1 MSHQEEK
8 LNKRERYKENLRP
21 YDYYPELQKL
31 NFENLGEGD
40 RFYLQD
46 FGIFN
51 IDFLEDEFT
60 LRARILGGRID
71 TTQLFE
77 LSRIITEYDL
87 EFIITARAGIQLHG
101 LTSDNVLEVFHRV
114 NDLGISTWQSFGDN
128 VRNIT
133 TDVFDGCA
141 ESSEIEVFPIMEEM
155 QQFILKN
162 PRYVGMLPR
171 RISIGITGNRININS
186 FFAND
191 LCFLLAKKENIVGFN
206 LFMGG
211 KNSEMAQNA
220 DIFLLPEEVIDFYKA
235 FLEAFY
241 KHGSRSS
248 RAYTR
253 LFYLIEKI
261 GMQEWKKYIEVEFGK
276 KLNDAGELLFQI
288 GEFQTFQT
296 LKDGTYSYCY
306 ETDFGRLDAKELDK
320 IASCAKRESLHVRLG
335 ADQNIY
341 FLHLKD
347 KNIPIVSP
355 KLSATVLACAGAG
368 KCPYSFWSIK
378 DECSIYLPLEII
390 HKHRILVGFSGCA
403 KGCGRHRHSD
413 IGLIGLKTNRYG
425 ASEGGV
431 RIFIGAQYS
440 TGADVGVQLF
450 SMVPF
455 ESLHDVIKMIILL
468 FEQSKYDTFETFA
481 GHQFNS
487 YSSSFFAL
495 WVLFNLHVSTIM
507 PLPENVDTPT
517 DLQTKIDLLKNTFNE
532 AKEYEFTKN
541 LEETVDIIT
550 KKYWTVKG
558 EESIYIPPIN
568 RTVFR

>member
-51 IDFLEDEFT
+51 VDFLEDEFT

-71 TTQLFE
+71 ATQLFE

-101 LTSDNVLEVFHRV
+101 LTSENVLEIFHRV

-171 RISIGITGNRININS
+171 RISIGITGNRINVNS

-248 RAYTR
+248 RAFTR

-261 GMQEWKKYIEVEFGK
+261 GMQEWKELIEVEFGK
-276 KLNDAGELLFQI
+276 KLNCAGELLFQI
-288 GEFQTFQT
+288 GEFQTFLT

-306 ETDFGRLDAKELDK
+306 ETDFGRLDAKELDQ
-320 IASCAKRESLHVRLG
+320 IASYAKSKSLHVRLG

-347 KNIPIVSP
+347 KDIPIVSP
-355 KLSATVLACAGAG
+355 KLSATVLACAGEG
-368 KCPYSFWSIK
+368 KCPYSVWSIK
-378 DECSIYLPLEII
+378 DECNIYLPLEII
-390 HKHRILVGFSGCA
+390 HKHRILIGFSGCA

-440 TGADVGVQLF
+440 TGVDVGAQLF

-455 ESLHDVIKMIILL
+455 ESLHDVMEMIILL
-468 FEQSKYDTFETFA
+468 FEASGYKSFETFA
-481 GHQFNS
+481 EHQLNS

-495 WVLFNLHVSTIM
+495 WVLFNLHVNVIV
-507 PLPENVDTPT
+507 PLPENADTPA
-517 DLQTKIDLLKNTFNE
+517 DLQTQINLLNNMFNE
-532 AKEYEFTKN
+532 AKEYAFTEN

-558 EESIYIPPIN
+558 EESIYTPPIN